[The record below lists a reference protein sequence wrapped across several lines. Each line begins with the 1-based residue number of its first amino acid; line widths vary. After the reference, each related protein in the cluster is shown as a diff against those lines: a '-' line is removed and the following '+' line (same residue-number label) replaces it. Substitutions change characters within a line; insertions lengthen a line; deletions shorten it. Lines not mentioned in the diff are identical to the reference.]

1 MNWQQPI
8 NDTRI
13 RKGQF
18 LAKVNEYDKN
28 ILKQAKQLL
37 FMELENEK
45 STSPTEK
52 KMQKY
57 K

>member
-8 NDTRI
+8 NGTRI

-18 LAKVNEYDKN
+18 LAKVNELDKK

-37 FMELENEK
+37 FMELENEE